1 MKYPFLTSHPR
12 SHAVTAPP
20 LSNSAP
26 LLPEHRLQLL
36 LRRRRRAHLLLEVV
50 ELHEQ
55 LREDLLLAAA
65 DGGRAAARRALGGA
79 HAVEHLA
86 RVLVE
91 RVGVA
96 EHPRV
101 DRDHE
106 VAPVLRRQL
115 VRVRAADEGAWRR
128 GEWA

>member
-65 DGGRAAARRALGGA
+65 DGGRAAARRELGGVVA
-79 HAVEHLA
+79 GELGGHRAQILEHVLLDRQRAVLE
-86 RVLVE
+86 
-91 RVGVA
+91 
-96 EHPRV
+96 
-101 DRDHE
+101 
-106 VAPVLRRQL
+106 
-115 VRVRAADEGAWRR
+115 
-128 GEWA
+128 